1 MKRGSQSS
9 GARYKALL
17 QLLRTADTL
26 WNTSHAFFARWNL
39 SPSQFNVINLLSDQ
53 PDGLSQVELGRMLIM
68 HRSNVTGLIDR
79 LEKRRLVQR
88 RDAAE
93 DRRAYCVV
101 LTAAGRALVQRILP
115 DYYRMAEE
123 VWGGF
128 PVDRAKQLTAAMAKL
143 CANTEKLMKGKES
156 P

>member
-1 MKRGSQSS
+1 MKRGNQSS
-9 GARYKALL
+9 GPRYKALL
-17 QLLRTADTL
+17 QLLRAADTL

-39 SPSQFNVINLLSDQ
+39 SPSQFNVLNLLSDQ

-79 LEKRRLVQR
+79 LEKRGLVQR
-88 RDAAE
+88 RDAAG
-93 DRRAYCVV
+93 DRRAYCVG
-101 LTAAGRALVQRILP
+101 LTAAGRTLVQNILP
-115 DYYRMAEE
+115 HYYRMAEG

-128 PVDRAKQLTAAMAKL
+128 PVKRAEQLTADLERL
-143 CANTEKLMKGKES
+143 CANTEKLMARKEE